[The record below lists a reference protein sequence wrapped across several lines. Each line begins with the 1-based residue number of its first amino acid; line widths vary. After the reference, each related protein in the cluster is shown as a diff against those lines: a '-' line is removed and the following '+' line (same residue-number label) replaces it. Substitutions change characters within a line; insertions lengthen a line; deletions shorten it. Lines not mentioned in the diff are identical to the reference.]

1 MKKSRKED
9 GTFLRDDALR
19 DADGGKPSLV
29 SKKFPLGRL
38 IFFVTNNIHKFNE
51 ARRALSQYNI
61 AVAMLR
67 LKPPEIQDDSLENIA
82 RASALEAS
90 NRTHL
95 PVIVEDAGL
104 FIDALK
110 GFPGPYSSYVYR
122 TIGKEGILKL
132 LEGCGNRKARFKSVV
147 AFCSPDLEIKC
158 FKGVVEGRISGTVR
172 GESGFG
178 FDPIFEPDEIPGRTF
193 GELSTDEKN
202 MVSHRSRALRSFAE
216 WYKMK
221 L

>member
-1 MKKSRKED
+1 MVTEN
-9 GTFLRDDALR
+9 
-19 DADGGKPSLV
+19 
-29 SKKFPLGRL
+29 FPLGRL

-51 ARRALSQYNI
+51 ARRVLAQYSI

-67 LKPPEIQDDSLENIA
+67 MKPSEIQDDNIENIA
-82 RASALEAS
+82 KASALEALS
-90 NRTHL
+90 KTHL

-132 LEGCGNRKARFKSVV
+132 LEGCENRKARFKSVV
-147 AFCSPDLEIKC
+147 AFCSPELGMKC
-158 FKGVVEGRISGTVR
+158 FQGVVEGKISRDIR

-178 FDPIFEPDEIPGRTF
+178 FDPIFEPDEFLGRTF
-193 GELSTDEKN
+193 GELSIDEKN
-202 MVSHRSRALRSFAE
+202 KISHRSRALRSFAE
-216 WYKMK
+216 WYKRK

>member
-1 MKKSRKED
+1 
-9 GTFLRDDALR
+9 LA
-19 DADGGKPSLV
+19 
-29 SKKFPLGRL
+29 SKRFPLGRL

-51 ARRALSQYNI
+51 ARRVLSQYKI

-67 LKPPEIQDDSLENIA
+67 VKPPEIQDDDLEDIA

-132 LEGCGNRKARFKSVV
+132 LEDCDNRKARFKAVV
-147 AFCSPDLEIKC
+147 VFCSPDLEMKC
-158 FKGVVEGRISGTVR
+158 FRGAVEGKISRTIR

-178 FDPIFEPDEIPGRTF
+178 FDPIFEPDELPGFTF
-193 GELSTDEKN
+193 GELSVEEKN
-202 MVSHRSRALRSFAE
+202 KISHRSRALRCFAE

-221 L
+221 F

>member
-1 MKKSRKED
+1 MA
-9 GTFLRDDALR
+9 G
-19 DADGGKPSLV
+19 
-29 SKKFPLGRL
+29 KKFPSGRL

-51 ARRALSQYNI
+51 ARGVLAQYNI

-67 LKPPEIQDDSLENIA
+67 MKPPEIQDDDLENIA
-82 RASALEAS
+82 RYSALEAS
-90 NRTHL
+90 NRTRL
-95 PVIVEDAGL
+95 PLIVEDAGL

-122 TIGKEGILKL
+122 TIGKEGVLRL
-132 LEGCGNRKARFKSVV
+132 LEDSDNRRARFKSVV
-147 AFCSPDLEIKC
+147 VFCSPDLEIKC
-158 FKGVVEGRISGTVR
+158 FRGAVEGKISRTVR

-178 FDPIFEPDEIPGRTF
+178 FDPIFEPDELPGRTF
-193 GELSTDEKN
+193 GELSMEEKN
-202 MVSHRSRALRSFAE
+202 KISHRSRALRRFAE

>member
-1 MKKSRKED
+1 MI
-9 GTFLRDDALR
+9 
-19 DADGGKPSLV
+19 
-29 SKKFPLGRL
+29 SKNFPLGRL

-51 ARRALSQYNI
+51 ARRVLAQYNI

-67 LKPPEIQDDSLENIA
+67 VKPSEIQDDNIEKIA
-82 RASALEAS
+82 KSSAIEAYQK
-90 NRTHL
+90 TKL

-132 LEGCGNRKARFKSVV
+132 LEESENRKARFKSVV
-147 AFCSPDLEIKC
+147 AFCGPDMDIRC
-158 FKGVVEGRISGTVR
+158 FKGAVEGKISRAVR

-178 FDPIFEPDEIPGRTF
+178 FDPIFEPNDFSGRTF
-193 GELSTDEKN
+193 GELSIEEKN
-202 MVSHRSRALRSFAE
+202 RVSHRSRALRSFAE
-216 WYKMK
+216 WYCKMK
-221 L
+221 R

>member
-1 MKKSRKED
+1 MI
-9 GTFLRDDALR
+9 
-19 DADGGKPSLV
+19 
-29 SKKFPLGRL
+29 SKNFPLGRL

-51 ARRALSQYNI
+51 ARRVLAQYNI

-67 LKPPEIQDDSLENIA
+67 VKPSEIQDDNIEKIA
-82 RASALEAS
+82 KSSAIEAYQK
-90 NRTHL
+90 TKL

-132 LEGCGNRKARFKSVV
+132 LEESENRKARFKSVV
-147 AFCSPDLEIKC
+147 AFRGSDMDIRC
-158 FKGVVEGRISGTVR
+158 FKGAVEGKISRTVR

-178 FDPIFEPDEIPGRTF
+178 FDPIFEPNDFPGRTF
-193 GELSTDEKN
+193 GELSIEEKN
-202 MVSHRSRALRSFAE
+202 RVSHRSRALRSFAE
-216 WYKMK
+216 WYCKMK
-221 L
+221 R